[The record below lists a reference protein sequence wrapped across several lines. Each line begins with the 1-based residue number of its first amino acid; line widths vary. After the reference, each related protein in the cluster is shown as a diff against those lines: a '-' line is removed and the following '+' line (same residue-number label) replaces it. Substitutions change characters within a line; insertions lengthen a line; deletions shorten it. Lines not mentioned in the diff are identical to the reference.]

1 MNSSAVEPTLLYTA
15 KPAASTNV
23 LIYIDELRP
32 PTKVIRSLLWLFLL
46 IFFSCAAC
54 VADEGNWLFNAP
66 PLAQIKAKYGFAL
79 TPEWLDHI
87 RLAAVRFDNGG
98 SGAFVSSDGL
108 TITNHHLA
116 QDCLQG
122 LSHSS
127 QDFFRPAFYAS
138 RPKDELRCPS
148 LELNVVDQISDVTDK
163 INAAV
168 HPGMDDANAAKV
180 RKAAMAG
187 IEKECVTAAG
197 IRCDVVTLYSGAL
210 SHLYRFNKY
219 TDVRLVFTPEFQ
231 MAFFGGD
238 PDNFEFPRYDL
249 DVAFF
254 RVYENG
260 QPVHPEH
267 YLKWSHDGAKEG
279 DLVFAAGNPG
289 STARLNT
296 MNQLGFLKD
305 VQVPFL
311 LKDYQ
316 RRLSA
321 HQKFAAQSPENARI
335 AQRNIFSLAN
345 NVKRYQGYL
354 AALQDSNLMHKKIGE
369 ERRVLIMSRR
379 GPGGAPVFSSF
390 IQIDHALLTERQ
402 LFVPYN
408 FIEKRLGLRGEL
420 ATFARHLVRL
430 AEEKQK
436 PNGERL
442 REYRESALPS
452 LEDELFSSAPV
463 YKSLEEVQLADSL
476 AAMQAAL
483 PDDAV
488 VKQILAGRSPEETAK
503 QLIAGT
509 KLDDVAFRRQLYAGG
524 AAAIA
529 ASNDSLIALR
539 RDIDPAARTIRKRF
553 DDEVDAVIA
562 RNAAVL
568 NRFRYQRFGASTAP
582 DATFSVRLSYGTVK
596 GYIEDGRGI
605 APKSAKLPAF
615 TDFAGAFAHSAEH
628 ANQPPYDIPPT
639 WQRTKSHLK
648 LSTPLD
654 FVSTLDIIGGSSG
667 SPVVNKDGEFV
678 GIVFDSNMQALAW
691 NYEYDE
697 VAGRAISVDSRGILE
712 ALEKIYRAKALV
724 KELTRSRQKAK
735 K

>member
-1 MNSSAVEPTLLYTA
+1 MNCAH
-15 KPAASTNV
+15 
-23 LIYIDELRP
+23 
-32 PTKVIRSLLWLFLL
+32 TKVNAFHRTKRSCHPERGNAPARTHVRGKPELKDLVFAFLMTGYLLRFFLF
-46 IFFSCAAC
+46 IFLSAAG

-66 PLAQIKAKYGFAL
+66 PVAQIKAKYGFAL

-127 QDFFRPAFYAS
+127 HDFFRPAFYAP
-138 RPKDELRCPS
+138 RPKGELRCPS
-148 LELNVVDQISDVTDK
+148 LELNVVEQISDVTDK
-163 INAAV
+163 INAPV
-168 HPGMDDANAAKV
+168 RPGMDDATVARV
-180 RKAAMAG
+180 RKAAMAAV
-187 IEKECVTAAG
+187 EKECVTAAD

-210 SHLYRFNKY
+210 YHLYRFKKY

-249 DVAFF
+249 DIAFF

-260 QPVHPEH
+260 QPVHPQH
-267 YLKWSHDGAKEG
+267 YLHWSKDGTKEG
-279 DLVFAAGNPG
+279 DVVFAAGNPG
-289 STARLNT
+289 STARLYT

-321 HQKFAAQSPENARI
+321 HQKFAAHSPENARI
-335 AQRNIFSLAN
+335 AQRNIFGLAN

-390 IQIDHALLTERQ
+390 IQIDHALVTERQ
-402 LFVPYN
+402 LFAPYN
-408 FIEKRLGLRGEL
+408 FTEKRLGLRGEL

-463 YKSLEEVQLADSL
+463 YKSIEEVQLADSL

-488 VKQILAGRSPEETAK
+488 VKQILAGRAPEAAAK

-509 KLDDVAFRRQLYAGG
+509 KLDDVAFRRQFCAGG
-524 AAAIA
+524 PGASA
-529 ASNDSLIALR
+529 ASHDLHFAVR
-539 RDIDPAARTIRKRF
+539 RD
-553 DDEVDAVIA
+553 
-562 RNAAVL
+562 
-568 NRFRYQRFGASTAP
+568 
-582 DATFSVRLSYGTVK
+582 
-596 GYIEDGRGI
+596 
-605 APKSAKLPAF
+605 
-615 TDFAGAFAHSAEH
+615 
-628 ANQPPYDIPPT
+628 
-639 WQRTKSHLK
+639 
-648 LSTPLD
+648 
-654 FVSTLDIIGGSSG
+654 
-667 SPVVNKDGEFV
+667 
-678 GIVFDSNMQALAW
+678 
-691 NYEYDE
+691 
-697 VAGRAISVDSRGILE
+697 
-712 ALEKIYRAKALV
+712 
-724 KELTRSRQKAK
+724 
-735 K
+735 

>member
-1 MNSSAVEPTLLYTA
+1 MNCVH
-15 KPAASTNV
+15 
-23 LIYIDELRP
+23 
-32 PTKVIRSLLWLFLL
+32 TKVTRSLLRLFLP
-46 IFFSCAAC
+46 IFFCAAC

-127 QDFFRPAFYAS
+127 QDFFRPAFYAA
-138 RPKDELRCPS
+138 RQKDELRCPS
-148 LELNVVDQISDVTDK
+148 LELNVVEQISDVTDK
-163 INAAV
+163 INTAV
-168 HPGMDDANAAKV
+168 HPGMDDVTAAKV

-187 IEKECVTAAG
+187 IEKDCATAAN

-210 SHLYRFNKY
+210 YHLYRFKKY
-219 TDVRLVFTPEFQ
+219 TDARLVFTPEFQ

-249 DVAFF
+249 DIAFF

-260 QPVHPEH
+260 QPVHPQH
-267 YLKWSHDGAKEG
+267 YLRWSKDGSKEG

-311 LKDYQ
+311 LKDYR
-316 RRLSA
+316 RRLAA
-321 HQKFAAQSPENARI
+321 HQKFAGHSAENARI
-335 AQRNIFSLAN
+335 AQRNLFSLAN

-354 AALQDSNLMHKKIGE
+354 SALQDANLMRKKIGE

-379 GPGGAPVFSSF
+379 GPGGAPVISSM
-390 IQIDHALLTERQ
+390 IQIDHALVTERQ

-408 FIEKRLGLRGEL
+408 LIETRFGLRGEL
-420 ATFARHLVRL
+420 VTFARHLVRL
-430 AEEKQK
+430 AEGKQK

-452 LEDELFSSAPV
+452 LEDELFSTAPV

-488 VKQILAGRSPEETAK
+488 VKQILASRSVEDAAK

-596 GYIEDGRGI
+596 GYTEDGHGI
-605 APKSAKLPAF
+605 APKSSTLPAF
-615 TDFAGAFAHSAEH
+615 TDFAGAVAHCAEH
-628 ANQPPYDIPPT
+628 ANQQPYDIPPT

-648 LSTPLD
+648 LSTPL
-654 FVSTLDIIGGSSG
+654 
-667 SPVVNKDGEFV
+667 
-678 GIVFDSNMQALAW
+678 
-691 NYEYDE
+691 
-697 VAGRAISVDSRGILE
+697 
-712 ALEKIYRAKALV
+712 
-724 KELTRSRQKAK
+724 
-735 K
+735 